1 MAVLQGSVWRLTVLI
16 GDGER
21 WHRRPLFEEIVR
33 RAQQRG
39 MAGVTVLHGIEG
51 FGAGGTQPVDK
62 LGRDLHPV
70 EPVADHRATT
80 VDNDDALARALERND
95 VLEGRVISAQ
105 GGTTD
110 LHHRGRG
117 ARAGDIRRHS
127 ASSAVSRVTCGT

>member
-51 FGAGGTQPVDK
+51 FGAGGRVHTDRILSLCEDLPIQLIVVDEEQRI
-62 LGRDLHPV
+62 RDFLPQV
-70 EPVADHRATT
+70 EE
-80 VDNDDALARALERND
+80 L
-95 VLEGRVISAQ
+95 VLDGLVLLDRV
-105 GGTTD
+105 GVV
-110 LHHRGRG
+110 
-117 ARAGDIRRHS
+117 RHVTGQQ
-127 ASSAVSRVTCGT
+127 SSAG